1 MRHWCERLESVTAM
15 EKARKGF
22 SQGEVWGPEYP
33 QGRVCFLFVCHLRE
47 RSVLPPF
54 EGPYDL
60 HHQKWLLLPGEKTIL
75 PSTKP
80 GCLAGTF
87 LRGNAQLLS
96 TALSF
101 SLQPA
106 SWGGGQLGGS
116 HIEKL
121 GGPGQPFGLGQ
132 GARLWPRPG
141 HSIECRNEQRKSALW
156 HVPLSRS

>member
-1 MRHWCERLESVTAM
+1 MRDWRVWLPWRRLGRTFLRVKFGVLSIPRAGYASCLCV
-15 EKARKGF
+15 
-22 SQGEVWGPEYP
+22 SWGKISSDT
-33 QGRVCFLFVCHLRE
+33 LRG
-47 RSVLPPF
+47 S
-54 EGPYDL
+54 L

-106 SWGGGQLGGS
+106 RWGGGQLGGS

-132 GARLWPRPG
+132 GARLWPHPG
-141 HSIECRNEQRKSALW
+141 HSIECRNEQRKRALW